1 MVTAVDR
8 LALTGKVIASKY
20 RVERMLGEGGAGIVY
35 QGVNLILN
43 ERVAIKCIKPSE
55 NAADPHGERTFLKE
69 AKLLFTLAH
78 PGIVRMYDVG
88 EVDTVRG
95 RVPYVVL
102 EFIDGVSLEDDVKRR
117 AREKKPYTPL
127 EIEAVMLRVLE
138 AVTFAHERGV
148 VHRDLK
154 PSNVMLVGDQVKVL
168 DFGTARSGDQATR
181 LTTQFTPRY
190 AAPEQ
195 WDPSRG
201 DRGPW
206 TDVYA
211 LGLVLYEMGVLA
223 PAMSGDDVP
232 SLIHATMSDIRPSF
246 RAVRPELSPTFDG
259 ILARSLA
266 IAPSA
271 RFRNGG
277 EMMAAIR
284 AAPKA
289 TPRSLAMAQLAST
302 APLPA
307 DPARPLSTAHM
318 PARPPPT
325 HAGTLPLS
333 AGARQLMAGTLPL
346 EGAGPLDLLPR
357 PRTPTPGPMSTVGM
371 PVSPLVAGGP
381 QATSGQRPPSNPGNN
396 VGLATH
402 PRMTPAQR
410 PPQAPA
416 AEAAPASK
424 AWIAWIVVG
433 VLLVLLAVAG
443 YFAVRGRGVAELGSH
458 SATSLAAAE

>member
-1 MVTAVDR
+1 M
-8 LALTGKVIASKY
+8 I
-20 RVERMLGEGGAGIVY
+20 GEGGAGIVY
-35 QGVNLILN
+35 QGVNLILS

-69 AKLLFTLAH
+69 AKLLFALAH

-117 AREKKPYTPL
+117 AREKKPFAAA

-154 PSNVMLVGDQVKVL
+154 PSNVMLVGDQVKIL
-168 DFGTARSGDQATR
+168 DFGTARAGDQATR

-211 LGLVLYEMGVLA
+211 MGLLLYEMGVLA

-271 RFRNGG
+271 RYRSGG

-284 AAPKA
+284 AAPKPS
-289 TPRSLAMAQLAST
+289 PRSLAMAHLAST

-307 DPARPLSTAHM
+307 DAARPVATAHM

-333 AGARQLMAGTLPL
+333 SGARQLMAGTLPL
-346 EGAGPLDLLPR
+346 ADAGPLDMPHR
-357 PRTPTPGPMSTVGM
+357 PRSHTPGPMSTVGM
-371 PVSPLVAGGP
+371 PASPPMQVGLRHAVGSP
-381 QATSGQRPPSNPGNN
+381 RPPSNPGNN

-402 PRMTPAQR
+402 PRMSPAHPPAQ
-410 PPQAPA
+410 PA
-416 AEAAPASK
+416 TSEGAPASK
-424 AWIAWIVVG
+424 AWIAWILVG

-443 YFAVRGRGVAELGSH
+443 YFAVRGRGVAEHRRPGGS
-458 SATSLAAAE
+458 AAPITAA

>member
-1 MVTAVDR
+1 
-8 LALTGKVIASKY
+8 
-20 RVERMLGEGGAGIVY
+20 MLGEGGAGIVY

-232 SLIHATMSDIRPSF
+232 SLIHATMSDIRPLV

-271 RFRNGG
+271 AFAT
-277 EMMAAIR
+277 AAR
-284 AAPKA
+284 
-289 TPRSLAMAQLAST
+289 
-302 APLPA
+302 
-307 DPARPLSTAHM
+307 
-318 PARPPPT
+318 
-325 HAGTLPLS
+325 
-333 AGARQLMAGTLPL
+333 
-346 EGAGPLDLLPR
+346 
-357 PRTPTPGPMSTVGM
+357 
-371 PVSPLVAGGP
+371 
-381 QATSGQRPPSNPGNN
+381 
-396 VGLATH
+396 
-402 PRMTPAQR
+402 
-410 PPQAPA
+410 
-416 AEAAPASK
+416 
-424 AWIAWIVVG
+424 
-433 VLLVLLAVAG
+433 
-443 YFAVRGRGVAELGSH
+443 
-458 SATSLAAAE
+458 